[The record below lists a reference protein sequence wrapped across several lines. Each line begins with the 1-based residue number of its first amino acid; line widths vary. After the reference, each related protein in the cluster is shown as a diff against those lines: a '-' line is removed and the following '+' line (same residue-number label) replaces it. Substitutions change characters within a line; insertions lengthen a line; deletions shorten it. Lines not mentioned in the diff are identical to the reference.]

1 MPVNT
6 HNSLWSGIF
15 FITLLIPL
23 CIGCVINSI
32 IFKNQK
38 SKIRFLFYYFSFMLS
53 FGILLISIL
62 TIVIL
67 KDLQQSL
74 IFLAIYILLSLV
86 SLIGYFIQKK
96 YNYQNEKIFLYFT
109 ILFFVSLMINI
120 MSIIIHF

>member
-1 MPVNT
+1 
-6 HNSLWSGIF
+6 
-15 FITLLIPL
+15 
-23 CIGCVINSI
+23 
-32 IFKNQK
+32 
-38 SKIRFLFYYFSFMLS
+38 MLS